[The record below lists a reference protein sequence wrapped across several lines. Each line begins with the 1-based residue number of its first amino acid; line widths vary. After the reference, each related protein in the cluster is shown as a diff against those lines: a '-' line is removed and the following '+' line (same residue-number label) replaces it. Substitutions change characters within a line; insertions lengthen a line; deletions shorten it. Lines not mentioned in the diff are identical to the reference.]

1 LISAQ
6 LRRPMDKNYRCRTS
20 TPTPGEET
28 GLRLRTMGVG
38 LLLSAAVNNTGI
50 KEFSLQDL

>member
-1 LISAQ
+1 
-6 LRRPMDKNYRCRTS
+6 MDKNYRCRTS